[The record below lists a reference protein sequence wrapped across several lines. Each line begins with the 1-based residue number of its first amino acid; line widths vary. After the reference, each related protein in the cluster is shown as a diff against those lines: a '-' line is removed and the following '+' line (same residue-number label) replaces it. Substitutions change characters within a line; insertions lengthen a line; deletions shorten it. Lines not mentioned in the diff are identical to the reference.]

1 MVITFGISFVGRV
14 DRVPGRCYVVTEVFQ
29 VVMVPLIPIRGHLV
43 REGTETET
51 FVSGLKTFEGTT
63 IPISWKSFAWAW
75 LRVLL
80 FAGALIQLPM
90 IIGHKLGIPNGLHNL
105 ILMPGLP
112 TLMLIAWW
120 KTRRGLRATPDHA
133 RELETI
139 LDAPPIPKATAR
151 RSSGRTSDRAR

>member
-1 MVITFGISFVGRV
+1 MIITFGISFVGKV

-51 FVSGLKTFEGTT
+51 FVSGLQKFEGTH
-63 IPISWKSFAWAW
+63 IPISWKSFGWAW
-75 LRVLL
+75 IRVLL

-90 IIGHKLGIPNGLHNL
+90 IIGHKLGVPPGLHNL

-112 TLMLIAWW
+112 ILMLIAWW
-120 KTRRGLRATPDHA
+120 KTRRGLRAKPERA
-133 RELETI
+133 REVEMQ
-139 LDAPPIPKATAR
+139 LDAPTIPTATAR
-151 RSSGRTSDRAR
+151 QSSGRTSSRAR